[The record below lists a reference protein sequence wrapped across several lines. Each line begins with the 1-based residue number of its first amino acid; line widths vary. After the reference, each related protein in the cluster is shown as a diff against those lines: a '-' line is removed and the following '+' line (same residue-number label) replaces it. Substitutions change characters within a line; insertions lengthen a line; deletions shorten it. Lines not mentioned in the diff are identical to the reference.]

1 MQHIKSYIKEN
12 IYLEDQHFIIEGPV
26 SYSFL
31 KTLTFDD
38 GLNAFRSYNEQF
50 EALLEITTLPEGRV
64 YIIRRD
70 QHIIGYV
77 TYHYPDELERW
88 STGQLPYLI
97 ELGAIELSKDYRHL
111 HLGGRLIQIS
121 LSADEFEDYI
131 VLTTEYYWHWD
142 LKHAQLDVFEY
153 KRLMQKLMQKG
164 GLEVFATDDPEIT
177 SHPANCLMARIG
189 KRISLDQQH
198 AFDDIRF
205 QNRFFY

>member
-70 QHIIGYV
+70 KHIIGYV

-88 STGQLPYLI
+88 STGQLPI
-97 ELGAIELSKDYRHL
+97 
-111 HLGGRLIQIS
+111 
-121 LSADEFEDYI
+121 
-131 VLTTEYYWHWD
+131 
-142 LKHAQLDVFEY
+142 
-153 KRLMQKLMQKG
+153 
-164 GLEVFATDDPEIT
+164 
-177 SHPANCLMARIG
+177 
-189 KRISLDQQH
+189 
-198 AFDDIRF
+198 
-205 QNRFFY
+205 